1 MPFDKTH
8 NVVAFA
14 SAGEEVLL
22 GDGSYSVVRQSDGAE
37 LTASSILEL
46 RKLYFA

>member
-1 MPFDKTH
+1 LDLAH

-14 SAGEEVLL
+14 AEGEEILFP
-22 GDGSYSVVRQSDGAE
+22 DGEYKVVRKSDDQE
-37 LTASSILEL
+37 LSARSILEL